1 MIRVIDTES
10 DIANG
15 SDAKPLAMSITMAG
29 EAITPTMDVANKT
42 QNMTVA
48 TWSASMRVAR
58 GPR

>member
-1 MIRVIDTES
+1 MMRVIDTES

-15 SDAKPLAMSITMAG
+15 SEAKPLAMSSTIAG
-29 EAITPTMDVANKT
+29 EAITPMMDVANKT

-48 TWSASMRVAR
+48 TWSANMRVAR

>member
-10 DIANG
+10 DIASG
-15 SDAKPLAMSITMAG
+15 SAAKPLAIRSTMAG
-29 EAITPTMDVANKT
+29 EAITPMIEVANKT

-48 TWSASMRVAR
+48 TWSANMRVAR